1 MMSAASM
8 IRRAAGLASL
18 LSLCAGPAAAQ
29 VVGVRAQ
36 GMAGAFT
43 GVADDASAV
52 YWNPAGLAT
61 GAYFSAVVDLNSLKT
76 APDSPVSHD
85 SSGTLAAFAT
95 PPLGLSYYRTRLD
108 RVAVAAPTR
117 SDAPATLILH
127 HVGATLVQSIWGG
140 LAAGATV
147 QVVRGVADS
156 TASTRFNMD
165 AGLMESGSIGR
176 IGLTVHNIF
185 QPTFGTGASLE
196 SVRLDRQVRAGGSVD
211 LSDTTVVA
219 ADADLTKSDLTG
231 IERRAAAVGVEQHLN
246 AKATIRGGVQWS
258 TLRLREGGAVPG
270 QPGPDL
276 GLAPEA
282 SFGGSYAV
290 YGRSS
295 LDAQATVGSRNGD
308 RGWGIGLTMIF

>member
-1 MMSAASM
+1 MMQSPASM

-52 YWNPAGLAT
+52 YWNPAGLAA
-61 GAYFSAVVDLNSLKT
+61 GAYFSAVVDFNSLKT
-76 APDSPVSHD
+76 ASDSPVSQD
-85 SSGTLAAFAT
+85 SSGTLSAFAT

-108 RVAVAAPTR
+108 RVAVAAPTE
-117 SDAPATLILH
+117 APATLILH

-147 QVVRGVADS
+147 QVVRGVADR

-165 AGLMESGSIGR
+165 VGLMESGSIGR

-185 QPTFGTGASLE
+185 QPTFATGASLE

-219 ADADLTKSDLTG
+219 ADADLTKSNLTG
-231 IERRAAAVGVEQHLN
+231 IERRAAAVGVEHHLN
-246 AKATIRGGVQWS
+246 AKAAIRGGVQWS

-295 LDAQATVGSRNGD
+295 LDAQATVGSKNGD